1 MWKLERK
8 LSEYLVLYTAII
20 KEIFRQTHF
29 NFDILW
35 LWLRFTTWNCI
46 SHLVVKSSFELS
58 SFGFTIMV
66 SHELLIQL
74 YSCEKVQIVC
84 GLFGERLSYG
94 LGHWVSKYNLCPIC
108 CLRDSKIEVASSKQ
122 HKSQIYNSGITLASN
137 EGQWNKRLMWF
148 FITPIWKTWRVHTL
162 KARTSNHGVQKSWK
176 LGDILNL
183 WNNKLLKLRIG
194 TAPLCKVGEQS
205 WEIP

>member
-8 LSEYLVLYTAII
+8 LSNI
-20 KEIFRQTHF
+20 RQTHF
-29 NFDILW
+29 NFVILW

-46 SHLVVKSSFELS
+46 SHLVVKSSFWIVLIWIHNDS
-58 SFGFTIMV
+58 HGFSWA
-66 SHELLIQL
+66 SHERLIQL

-122 HKSQIYNSGITLASN
+122 HKSQIYDSGITLASN
-137 EGQWNKRLMWF
+137 KRQWNKRLMWF
-148 FITPIWKTWRVHTL
+148 FITPIWITWTVHTL
-162 KARTSNHGVQKSWK
+162 
-176 LGDILNL
+176 
-183 WNNKLLKLRIG
+183 
-194 TAPLCKVGEQS
+194 
-205 WEIP
+205 